1 MKIYRSRFGYKKYMS
16 DSEIA
21 QFLCSLKMQ
30 WPICVIYGEIYISD
44 KSAIAYYNNRYI
56 VYTKYGRKFLYLP
69 IPFKDNIYTRANSTI
84 LTNSFAFIYYDDSND
99 EWVSFEVA
107 VIRNSSSDSVDS
119 GYYKYIGE
127 L

>member
-30 WPICVIYGEIYISD
+30 WPICVIYDEIRISH

-84 LTNSFAFIYYDDSND
+84 LTNRFAFIYYDDSND

-107 VIRNSSSDSVDS
+107 VIRNNSSDSVDS